1 VRQRSFNSKPI
12 TEDNHRRWF
21 YRRLRNCDRSKTY
34 IVETQDGL
42 PVGVVRFD
50 DTGSGWEIGISIDAA
65 ARGRRLGAS
74 VLESA
79 MADMRDLLP
88 RASLIGRVK
97 HENTQSQA
105 LFESLGFL
113 REVADGWV
121 VYRCT
126 L

>member
-1 VRQRSFNSKPI
+1 MSFNPNNISK
-12 TEDNHRRWF
+12 EGHRLWF
-21 YRRLRNCDRSKTY
+21 YSRLRNCDRSKIY
-34 IVETQDGL
+34 IVETEDGL

-50 DTGSGWEIGISIDAA
+50 DNGSGWEIAIFIDAA
-65 ARGRRLGAS
+65 ARGRRLGAR

-79 MADMRDLLP
+79 MGSLRVELP
-88 RASLIGRVK
+88 QAPLFGRVK

-105 LFESLGFL
+105 MFERLGFE
-113 REVADGWV
+113 REAGNGWL